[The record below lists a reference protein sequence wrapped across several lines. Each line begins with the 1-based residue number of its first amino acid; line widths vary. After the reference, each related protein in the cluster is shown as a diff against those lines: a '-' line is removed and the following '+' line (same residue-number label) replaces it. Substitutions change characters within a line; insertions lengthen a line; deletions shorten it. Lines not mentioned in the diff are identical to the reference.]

1 MVRMLKLKLGSHE
14 DLIDNNYRNYGAIRG
29 SDINTTT
36 LFQVKPGDVGEL
48 LQKCWVEQVDLVE

>member
-1 MVRMLKLKLGSHE
+1 MVRMLKLKLGLPEH
-14 DLIDNNYRNYGAIRG
+14 LIDINYRNYGAIIG
-29 SDINTTT
+29 SESNTTT

>member
-1 MVRMLKLKLGSHE
+1 MVRMLKLELGLPEH
-14 DLIDNNYRNYGAIRG
+14 LIDINYRNYGAIRG
-29 SDINTTT
+29 SDSNTTT